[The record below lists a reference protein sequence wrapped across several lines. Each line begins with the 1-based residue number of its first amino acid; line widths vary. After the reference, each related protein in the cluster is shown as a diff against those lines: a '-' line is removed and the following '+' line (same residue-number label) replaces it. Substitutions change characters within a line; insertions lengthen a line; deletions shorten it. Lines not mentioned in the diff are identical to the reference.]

1 MAIAQTGS
9 LLGRLPKAAWLR
21 LRSVVAVATARSAS
35 ERRLHSVDPRRVLV
49 VCYGNIYRSA
59 FIGELLRE
67 RLAGGVEVRSVGFHK
82 VEGRPSPERHV
93 EVSGEFGV
101 RLDRHRSRLITSAD
115 LEWADL
121 IVLMDR
127 HNWARLT
134 AMGAEQDKLV
144 WLGALGSGPVEV
156 SDPYTLA
163 DDEARRI
170 VSRLRD
176 LGEELTARIR
186 ERLRS
191 PPSTGTR

>member
-1 MAIAQTGS
+1 MS
-9 LLGRLPKAAWLR
+9 KLGRLSQAAWLR
-21 LRSVVAVATARSAS
+21 LGSLVAVGTARSAS
-35 ERRLHSVDPRRVLV
+35 ARRIHAASPRRVLV

-67 RLAGGVEVRSVGFHK
+67 RLAGEVEVRSVGFHK

-93 EVSGEFGV
+93 EVSREFGV
-101 RLDRHRSRLITSAD
+101 RLDRHRSRLIAPAD

-134 AMGAEQDKLV
+134 AMGARREKLV
-144 WLGALGSGPVEV
+144 WLGALLSGPVEV
-156 SDPYTLA
+156 SDPYTLE

-176 LGEELTARIR
+176 LGEELINRIR
-186 ERLRS
+186 ERIRS
-191 PPSTGTR
+191 LPSSGTR